1 MADERQF
8 NAPGGERG
16 ERGERRGPGGPR
28 GRFQRRRF
36 CAFCVEKIEKID
48 YKDVNTLRRF
58 ISDQGQIDSRRRTG
72 TCARHQRRLTLAV
85 KRARILALLPYTAG
99 HVRQRGN

>member
-1 MADERQF
+1 MAEERQF
-8 NAPGGERG
+8 NAPSGERG

-48 YKDVNTLRRF
+48 YKDVSTLRRF
-58 ISDQGQIDSRRRTG
+58 ISDQGQIDSRRRSG

-85 KRARILALLPYTAG
+85 KRARILALLPYTAE

>member
-1 MADERQF
+1 MAEERQF
-8 NAPGGERG
+8 NAPSG

-48 YKDVNTLRRF
+48 YKDVSTLRRF
-58 ISDQGQIDSRRRTG
+58 ISDQGQIDSRRRSG

-85 KRARILALLPYTAG
+85 KRARILALLPYTAE

>member
-1 MADERQF
+1 MAEERQF
-8 NAPGGERG
+8 NAPAGERG

-48 YKDVNTLRRF
+48 YKDVSTLRRF
-58 ISDQGQIDSRRRTG
+58 ISDQGQIDSRRRSG

-85 KRARILALLPYTAG
+85 KRARILALLPYTAE
-99 HVRQRGN
+99 HVRQRSN

>member
-1 MADERQF
+1 MAEERQF
-8 NAPGGERG
+8 NAPSGERG
-16 ERGERRGPGGPR
+16 ERSERRGPGGPR

-48 YKDVNTLRRF
+48 YKDVNMLRRF
-58 ISDQGQIDSRRRTG
+58 ISDQGQIDSRRRSG

-85 KRARILALLPYTAG
+85 KRARILALLPYTAE